1 MKTYKYEVILRSQ
14 DAPEQVSYKKVF
26 IGECMAHDTDEADKL
41 ICKRHNE
48 DLGKYGYYIEI
59 NIRDVTDQPRIMYD
73 HCVFWKEE
81 CFNENS

>member
-26 IGECMAHDTDEADKL
+26 MGECMAHNTDEVDQL
-41 ICKRHNE
+41 ICDRHKE
-48 DLGKYGYYIEI
+48 DLGKCGYYIEI
-59 NIRDVTDQPRIMYD
+59 NVRDVTDQPRIMYD
-73 HCVFWKEE
+73 HCVFWKEG